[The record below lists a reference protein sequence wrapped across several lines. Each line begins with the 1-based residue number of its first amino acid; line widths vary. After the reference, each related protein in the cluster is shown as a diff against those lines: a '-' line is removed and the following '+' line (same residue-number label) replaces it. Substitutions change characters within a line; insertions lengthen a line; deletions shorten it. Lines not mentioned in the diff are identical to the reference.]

1 MKNKLKVFFRKN
13 EVDIYNYQIVTFVL
27 FDLLTIIYY
36 QCKSIHRS
44 FNRLYF
50 VKYDNIGDIFSLFMT
65 WLFAI
70 FIWIVIIYPIL
81 YILQLIYSKQQ
92 DKWKK
97 ILLFLLY
104 FSVLFSIFSLY
115 SISISNVIRE
125 KG

>member
-13 EVDIYNYQIVTFVL
+13 EVDIYNYQIVIFVL

>member
-13 EVDIYNYQIVTFVL
+13 EVDIYNYQIVIFVL

-44 FNRLYF
+44 FNRIYF

-70 FIWIVIIYPIL
+70 FIWIGIIYPIL
-81 YILQLIYSKQQ
+81 YILQLVYSKKQN
-92 DKWKK
+92 KWKK

>member
-13 EVDIYNYQIVTFVL
+13 EVDIYNYQIVIFVL

-44 FNRLYF
+44 FNRIYF

-70 FIWIVIIYPIL
+70 FIWIGIIYPIL